1 MITHRSNRVRRRVL
15 AAGAATVALLMVAA
29 CGGSE
34 SGAEETS
41 HLIGFPALT
50 SGPSS
55 FAGVPLTQGARLA
68 ADEINETA
76 FLGEGTTVE
85 LQIDDINDDPARAIS
100 LYQEYVSDGA
110 SGVLCCGA
118 SETGALAP
126 LIKEGEVPGVVT
138 SSNRAEAVEVPHVFS
153 SVLLPAAEGGMYDS
167 FVDAIVP
174 DQGYETAV
182 MVVNGDLD
190 PMVADGEVWTAALER
205 NGIEILETVSI
216 AAADTNHV
224 GPATEVAAVDPDV
237 VVSSMLG
244 GSTAQLARALR
255 ERGFDKRI
263 LTSYG
268 ASGPTLFETAGHAME
283 GVTFPTPFAAT
294 HPRNEMAK
302 SFVTAYEEEFGEQPD
317 LFAAQGYTAMW
328 LMAHGL
334 KGAGSTDPALVKEA
348 LASVE
353 EYETVYGSVTV
364 EEGQSVAHDPG
375 IVLEWE
381 ADGSLRELELG

>member
-1 MITHRSNRVRRRVL
+1 MTVHRWNRAHRRALTAGITTL
-15 AAGAATVALLMVAA
+15 ALLMVAG
-29 CGGSE
+29 CGGAE
-34 SGAEETS
+34 ATGEETK
-41 HLIGFPALT
+41 HLVGFPALT

-55 FAGVPLTQGARLA
+55 FAGVPLTQGAQLA
-68 ADEINETA
+68 AQEINETG
-76 FLGEGTTVE
+76 FLGEGATVE

-100 LYQEYVSDGA
+100 LYQEYVADGA

-138 SSNRAEAVEVPHVFS
+138 SSNREEAVEAPHVFS

-167 FVDAIVP
+167 FVDAVAT
-174 DQGYETAV
+174 DQGYRTAV
-182 MVVNGDLD
+182 VVVNGDLD
-190 PMVADGEVWTAALER
+190 PMVIDGEVWTAALER
-205 NGIEILETVSI
+205 NGIEIVETVSI

-224 GPATEVAAVDPDV
+224 GPATEVAAADPDV

-294 HPRNEMAK
+294 HPRNEMAE
-302 SFVTAYEEEFGEQPD
+302 SFVAAYEEEFGEQPD

-334 KGAGSTDPALVKEA
+334 KGAGEADPASVKEA

-353 EYETVYGSVTV
+353 EYETVYGPVTV
-364 EEGQSVAHDPG
+364 EEGQSVSADPG
-375 IVLEWE
+375 VFLEWE
-381 ADGSLRELELG
+381 DDGSLRELELD